1 MERYADERRRRRS
14 LHPFVSREEQASQ
27 PVNVPRPAPNQC
39 ESAKLPRGR
48 RGVPAQTAV
57 IIEGERSEVYM
68 VQTQRHVRLNLPPF
82 FGDKALT
89 DDVMLWT
96 TSTQPGSLMCRR

>member
-1 MERYADERRRRRS
+1 
-14 LHPFVSREEQASQ
+14 
-27 PVNVPRPAPNQC
+27 
-39 ESAKLPRGR
+39 
-48 RGVPAQTAV
+48 
-57 IIEGERSEVYM
+57 M